1 MSEINNFNI
10 SEGKNLLDSIF
21 IKNNQEKEDYYP
33 IINNELYISQIL
45 SYINNNTNNIQE
57 RIDIVKTLNNIF
69 NKNSALV
76 FFFMKNNI
84 NLYKLLIDL
93 YLSEDIDTN
102 FRKTL
107 EQLLKLITNIITANK
122 QPIQY
127 LCQKLSLYFDD
138 EQDKNKKKRNIK

>member
-84 NLYKLLIDL
+84 NLYIF
-93 YLSEDIDTN
+93 I
-102 FRKTL
+102 
-107 EQLLKLITNIITANK
+107 
-122 QPIQY
+122 
-127 LCQKLSLYFDD
+127 
-138 EQDKNKKKRNIK
+138 